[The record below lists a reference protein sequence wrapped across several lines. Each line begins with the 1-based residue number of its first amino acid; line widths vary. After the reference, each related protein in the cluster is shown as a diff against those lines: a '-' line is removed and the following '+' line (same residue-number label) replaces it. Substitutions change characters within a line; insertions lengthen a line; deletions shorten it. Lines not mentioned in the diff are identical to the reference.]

1 MQSLLTVIHVLVAIA
16 LVALILIQQGK
27 GASVGA
33 AFGSGASN
41 TVFGAR
47 GATSFLFKI
56 TALLAAG
63 FFATSIFLGYMASVQ
78 SKHANDLGFTL
89 GVSGKTTKH

>member
-1 MQSLLTVIHVLVAIA
+1 MQSLLVVIHVLIAVALMA
-16 LVALILIQQGK
+16 LVLIQQGK

-47 GATSFLFKI
+47 GAMPFLFKL
-56 TALLAAG
+56 TAFLAAG
-63 FFATSIFLGYMASVQ
+63 FFISSILLGYMASVQ
-78 SKHANDLGFTL
+78 GKHRNDLGFTL
-89 GVSGKTTKH
+89 GEPVKEKK